1 MQLEH
6 QEEREGCEL
15 KALELADQKKK
26 KKAPDQ
32 GFNQGSLQDEK
43 EGSRSIIQKFCH
55 MRQREIET
63 ALKFSL
69 SISWK
74 T

>member
-26 KKAPDQ
+26 RLQTKALIKDHSKMKKRVADP
-32 GFNQGSLQDEK
+32 
-43 EGSRSIIQKFCH
+43 
-55 MRQREIET
+55 
-63 ALKFSL
+63 
-69 SISWK
+69 
-74 T
+74 